1 MLASCLVWNSPCN
14 PLRDMVDGAAMTET
28 SDSAYSCDD
37 RAGRPPPASQIRA
50 VLRLVLVLLAVAAGL
65 WLLYALQ
72 GVILLLLLSML
83 FAYLIAPLVES
94 LCRPLTWGRRAWTIP
109 RALAIAMVFLAL
121 FASVGIASYVLLP
134 LLGAQVTEFGRQVP
148 SYMAYARDQL
158 QAWQHFVNT
167 DRLPQAVREAI
178 DRTFARTID
187 AAGESVSHGFG
198 GLLPLLGYLPWVI
211 LIPVVAFFLLKDGK
225 AFRRNILLTLPRG
238 RLRGRGAELFE
249 DINDTLAAYM
259 RAALLA
265 CLVVGVVCTIG
276 FLLIGVPYALL
287 FGLVAGLLEFIP
299 LVGPLAVALG
309 VTLVASFH
317 SITQAIWVLALLGA
331 LRLAQDYVI
340 FPRLVRRGIHMHPLG
355 VILAIL
361 SGAELAGMAGIFLAI
376 PAVAVLSVMHRHLLE
391 YRGSGGLVSEL
402 LTPTQSAPDAARRT
416 PDHASTPTTCPATDA
431 PALEPRRTAV
441 TS

>member
-1 MLASCLVWNSPCN
+1 
-14 PLRDMVDGAAMTET
+14 
-28 SDSAYSCDD
+28 
-37 RAGRPPPASQIRA
+37 
-50 VLRLVLVLLAVAAGL
+50 LAVAAGL
-65 WLLYALQ
+65 WLLFALQ

-83 FAYLIAPLVES
+83 FAYLIAPLVEF
-94 LCRPLTWGRRAWTIP
+94 LCRPITWGRRPAAIP
-109 RALAIAMVFLAL
+109 RPLAIAMVYLAL

-148 SYMAYARDQL
+148 SYVAYARDQL
-158 QAWQHFVNT
+158 QAWQHFINP
-167 DRLPQAVREAI
+167 DHLPQGVREAI
-178 DRTFARTID
+178 DRTFARTVD
-187 AAGESVSHGFG
+187 AAGDSLSYGFG
-198 GLLPLLGYLPWVI
+198 GLLPLLGNLPWVI

-265 CLVVGVVCTIG
+265 CLLVGVLCTIG
-276 FLLIGVPYALL
+276 FVLIGVPYALL
-287 FGLVAGLLEFIP
+287 FGVVAGLLEFIP

-309 VTLVASFH
+309 VILVASFH
-317 SITQAIWVLALLGA
+317 SFHQAVWVLAFLGA
-331 LRLAQDYVI
+331 LRLAQDYVV

-402 LTPTQSAPDAARRT
+402 LDPTQSAPDAART
-416 PDHASTPTTCPATDA
+416 KSDPPTTPIAYPPTDT
-431 PALEPRRTAV
+431 LEPHRPAV
-441 TS
+441 TQ

>member
-1 MLASCLVWNSPCN
+1 
-14 PLRDMVDGAAMTET
+14 MTHT
-28 SDSAYSCDD
+28 SDSAHGSVDD
-37 RAGRPPPASQIRA
+37 RTARPAPASPTRT
-50 VLRLVLVLLAVAAGL
+50 VLRLVLLILAVAAGL
-65 WLLYALQ
+65 WLLFALQ

-83 FAYLIAPLVES
+83 FAYLIAPLVEF
-94 LCRPLTWGRRAWTIP
+94 LCRPVTWGRRPWAIP
-109 RALAIAMVFLAL
+109 RPLAIATVYLAL
-121 FASVGIASYVLLP
+121 FVSVGIASYVLLP

-148 SYMAYARDQL
+148 SYIAYARDQL

-167 DRLPQAVREAI
+167 DRLPQALREAI

-187 AAGESVSHGFG
+187 AAGESLSHGFG

-225 AFRRNILLTLPRG
+225 AFRRNILLALPRG

-317 SITQAIWVLALLGA
+317 SISQAMWVLAFLGA
-331 LRLAQDYVI
+331 LRLAQDYVV
-340 FPRLVRRGIHMHPLG
+340 FPRLIRRGIHMHPLG

-361 SGAELAGMAGIFLAI
+361 SGAELAGITGVFLAI

-402 LTPTQSAPDAARRT
+402 LTPTPS
-416 PDHASTPTTCPATDA
+416 ATDA
-431 PALEPRRTAV
+431 ATASSDPPATPIASPPTAA
-441 TS
+441 SALKPSAKGI